1 MWLSVDA
8 YKQLQ
13 LCLVQT
19 ITHARMTIV
28 YIQGVPK
35 QMPSTQFCGAA
46 ILIGVQGVNCYTEQ
60 KPTILALLFE
70 IWQS

>member
-1 MWLSVDA
+1 
-8 YKQLQ
+8 
-13 LCLVQT
+13 
-19 ITHARMTIV
+19 
-28 YIQGVPK
+28 
-35 QMPSTQFCGAA
+35 MPSTQFCGAA